1 MKSYRWRRGAAAA
14 VAVVCL
20 APAFAAG
27 QEVPVAAV
35 ERPGVLTLED
45 ALRMALSRSRDL
57 EDARLAYRNAEAQV
71 REAWGSVYPTMD
83 LSATFV
89 RNLSVPTSFVPAVF
103 FDPDAPPDQ
112 LVPVQFGADN
122 QWNFAIRAEQTV
134 FQASVFLGLSAAE
147 RYRALQRE
155 GVRGRAHQ
163 VATRVRLA
171 YYDVLLA
178 QEAMRLNEESVR
190 RVRKVLDETR
200 AMNRA
205 GLAADYDVLRLE
217 VELANLEPNVR
228 RARNAVAAAK
238 RALAVELAVESLDSV
253 EVAGSLAA
261 MDLVT
266 IAENDDANRGVL
278 RFAGLAEAES
288 EAEEV
293 VQLALA
299 HRSDLRQLELLE
311 RLRATEVRVE
321 RSEYLPRISV
331 FGSYSIAAQE
341 NGAPE
346 FFGEPGARA
355 YGRQVGVQVSLPLF
369 AGFKRPAR
377 VAQRQAALRQVQAQY
392 RLAAARAETEVR
404 TLLDQVEEARARA
417 QAQRQAVSQARRGFE
432 IASAQYR
439 EGIGSQLEVTD
450 AEVALR
456 QSEFNYA
463 EAVYDYLA
471 ARARLDEATGMV
483 PLTEAVLTN
492 LALER

>member
-1 MKSYRWRRGAAAA
+1 MHSYRWRRGAAAA
-14 VAVVCL
+14 VAVLCL
-20 APAFAAG
+20 APALAAG
-27 QEVPVAAV
+27 QEVPVAAA

-45 ALRMALSRSRDL
+45 ALRMALSRNRDL
-57 EDARLAYRNAEAQV
+57 EDARLAYRGAEAQV
-71 REAWGSVYPTMD
+71 REAWGSVYPTAD

-89 RNLSVPTSFVPAVF
+89 RNLSVPMSFVPAVF

-112 LVPVQFGADN
+112 LVAVQFGADN

-134 FQASVFLGLSAAE
+134 FQASIFLGLSAAE

-163 VATRVRLA
+163 VATRVRLM

-178 QEAMRLNEESVR
+178 QEALRLNEESVR

-261 MDLVT
+261 MDLVAV
-266 IAENDDANRGVL
+266 AENDDANREVL

-288 EAEEV
+288 ETEEV
-293 VQLALA
+293 VQLALS

-311 RLRATEVRVE
+311 RLRTTEVRVE
-321 RSEYLPRISV
+321 RSEYLPRVSV
-331 FGSYSIAAQE
+331 FGSYSIAAQQ
-341 NGAPE
+341 NGPPE
-346 FFGEPGARA
+346 FFGPPGARA

-369 AGFKRPAR
+369 AGFKRPSR
-377 VAQRQAALRQVQAQY
+377 VAQRQAALRQVQAQR
-392 RLAAARAETEVR
+392 RLAMALAETEVR

-417 QAQRQAVSQARRGFE
+417 HAQGRAVSQARRGFE

>member
-1 MKSYRWRRGAAAA
+1 PLHFHWWRRGAAAA

-27 QEVPVAAV
+27 QEAPAAAAG
-35 ERPGVLTLED
+35 RPGVLTLED

-83 LSATFV
+83 LSATYV
-89 RNLSVPTSFVPAVF
+89 RNLSVPTSFVPAIF

-163 VATRVRLA
+163 VATRVRLM

-178 QEAMRLNEESVR
+178 QEALRLNEESVR

-261 MDLVT
+261 MDLVAV
-266 IAENDDANRGVL
+266 AENDDANRGVL

-288 EAEEV
+288 EAEEA
-293 VQLALA
+293 VQLALS

-346 FFGEPGARA
+346 FFGPAGARA
-355 YGRQVGVQVSLPLF
+355 YGRQVGIQVSLPLF
-369 AGFKRPAR
+369 AGFKRPSR
-377 VAQRQAALRQVQAQY
+377 VAQRQAALRQVQAQ
-392 RLAAARAETEVR
+392 
-404 TLLDQVEEARARA
+404 
-417 QAQRQAVSQARRGFE
+417 
-432 IASAQYR
+432 
-439 EGIGSQLEVTD
+439 
-450 AEVALR
+450 
-456 QSEFNYA
+456 
-463 EAVYDYLA
+463 
-471 ARARLDEATGMV
+471 
-483 PLTEAVLTN
+483 
-492 LALER
+492 

>member
-1 MKSYRWRRGAAAA
+1 
-14 VAVVCL
+14 VAFLCL

-27 QEVPVAAV
+27 QEAPVAAA

-89 RNLSVPTSFVPAVF
+89 RNLSVPTSFVPAIF
-103 FDPDAPPDQ
+103 FDPDAPPDR

-155 GVRGRAHQ
+155 SVRGRAHQ
-163 VATRVRLA
+163 VATRVRLT

-178 QEAMRLNEESVR
+178 QEALRLNEESVR

-238 RALAVELAVESLDSV
+238 RALAVELALESLDSV

-261 MDLVT
+261 MDLVAL
-266 IAENDDANRGVL
+266 AENDDANRGVL
-278 RFAGLAEAES
+278 RFAGLAGAES
-288 EAEEV
+288 EAEEEV

-321 RSEYLPRISV
+321 RSEYLPRISI

-346 FFGEPGARA
+346 FFGPPGSRA

-369 AGFKRPAR
+369 AGFKRPSR
-377 VAQRQAALRQVQAQY
+377 VAQRQAALRQVQAQH
-392 RLAAARAETEVR
+392 RLATARAETEVR

-417 QAQRQAVSQARRGFE
+417 QAQRRAVAQARRGFE
-432 IASAQYR
+432 IASVQYR